1 MTREEM
7 IKRVQDCLALTSSTN
22 ENGYQFANRKA
33 IEA

>member
-7 IKRVQDCLALTSSTN
+7 IKRVQGYLASF